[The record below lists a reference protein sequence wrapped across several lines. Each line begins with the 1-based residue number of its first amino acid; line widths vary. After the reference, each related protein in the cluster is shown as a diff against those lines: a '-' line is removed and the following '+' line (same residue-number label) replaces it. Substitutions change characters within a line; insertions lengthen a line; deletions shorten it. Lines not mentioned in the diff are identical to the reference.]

1 MQREGPGPGAIGAK
15 CRRSDF
21 TLVLIQGPSQQPT
34 ELIQRKSPETCV
46 TCVRCVC
53 GLCVIRVCAHAHLSP
68 CTAFRHIAL
77 TVGDRPP
84 SSLTWAGQP
93 GEESSAPGWAADT
106 PNVGGLRQGQ
116 PGTPVQR
123 RDLVQCRVP
132 PHRRGVGR
140 GSPGGVDSSG
150 WTLQRDGWLRG
161 VTEAAGGS
169 SQTVQMDGWPGRM
182 ALTREHPLLG
192 GGRHP
197 AQNVESADS

>member
-1 MQREGPGPGAIGAK
+1 MGPSSHSSGMQREGPGPGAIGAK

-21 TLVLIQGPSQQPT
+21 TLVLIRGPSQQPT

-53 GLCVIRVCAHAHLSP
+53 GLCVIRVCARAHLSP

-77 TVGDRPP
+77 TVGHRPP

-106 PNVGGLRQGQ
+106 PNVGGLRQGR

-132 PHRRGVGR
+132 PGAPSQARGGAGLTGRRGQQRLDSTEGR
-140 GSPGGVDSSG
+140 LAKGRDRGGWGQQPDC
-150 WTLQRDGWLRG
+150 TDGWLAR
-161 VTEAAGGS
+161 T
-169 SQTVQMDGWPGRM
+169 DGP
-182 ALTREHPLLG
+182 
-192 GGRHP
+192 
-197 AQNVESADS
+197 DS